1 MSEAASNDELISAV
15 ADQLAEAI
23 LDGGHDT
30 DEETDDDPELW
41 KPHPPNAD
49 CPICCIPLPHLAEHS
64 MYFPCCGKRVCS
76 ACDSE
81 HYRATNITNAKRE
94 KKELPPLPLSCPFC
108 RVADWDTDEE
118 LIQRYQY
125 RVEKGDALAVHIF
138 AGKITSGQS
147 GLPKDTLKALE
158 LWHQAAKLGC
168 TDAFSELGRCY
179 TYGDGIKKDEMKG
192 MQCLKIAT
200 KKGSVLARHNL
211 GNIFYEIGNDDL
223 NIKHLRLAAA
233 AGFDLSMDTLW
244 GKFYKGRLSKDD
256 LEDSLRA
263 HKRAS
268 DEMSSEERE
277 RWLEW
282 QKANK
287 GDDDALKNIYKC
299 YYAGM
304 INANGLKKALKAH
317 NSTSA

>member
-23 LDGGHDT
+23 LDGGHDI

-138 AGKITSGQS
+138 AGKIASGQS

-168 TDAFSELGRCY
+168 TDPFSELGRCY

-211 GNIFYEIGNDDL
+211 GNIFYEIGNDDH
-223 NIKHLRLAAA
+223 NSHKWTAE
-233 AGFDLSMDTLW
+233 AGGERYPSRPGYTKYYPLSET
-244 GKFYKGRLSKDD
+244 SKDRTVG
-256 LEDSLRA
+256 LHCAYE
-263 HKRAS
+263 HKRQKLLS
-268 DEMSSEERE
+268 FRLLRQSLFSSF
-277 RWLEW
+277 
-282 QKANK
+282 
-287 GDDDALKNIYKC
+287 
-299 YYAGM
+299 
-304 INANGLKKALKAH
+304 
-317 NSTSA
+317 